1 MQTNEKLASGGCS
14 SRSGYTVISG
24 HPLEE
29 DPVCFLQNA
38 DE

>member
-1 MQTNEKLASGGCS
+1 MQTNEKLASGGCLPH
-14 SRSGYTVISG
+14 SGYAVISE